1 MRITVLYKS
10 KYGASARYASMLA
23 EALGT
28 EAQEL
33 DRAGAAALSG
43 CERAVFVGGVYAG
56 GVAGLQKFAK
66 LLSGGSMGRAA
77 VLCVGASPYD
87 EGAIAQLRGRCRA
100 LDESVP
106 LFYARGAWDEDKMS
120 LKDRTMCA
128 LLQKMVAKRP
138 PEETEPWMREL
149 LGARGQKRDW
159 VSGEYL
165 TPLLEYMRG

>member
-1 MRITVLYKS
+1 
-10 KYGASARYASMLA
+10 MLA

-33 DRAGAAALSG
+33 DRAGADALSG

-66 LLSGGSMGRAA
+66 LLSGGSVGRAA

-100 LDESVP
+100 LDENVP
-106 LFYARGAWDEDKMS
+106 LFYAARGLGRGENVAQGQDDVRIASEDGCETS
-120 LKDRTMCA
+120 AGGDRALDAGAVGRYGAKTRLGKRGVFDAAARIHERINRGPRQKGAA
-128 LLQKMVAKRP
+128 LL
-138 PEETEPWMREL
+138 
-149 LGARGQKRDW
+149 
-159 VSGEYL
+159 
-165 TPLLEYMRG
+165 

>member
-56 GVAGLQKFAK
+56 GVAGRQKCA
-66 LLSGGSMGRAA
+66 RA
-77 VLCVGASPYD
+77 
-87 EGAIAQLRGRCRA
+87 
-100 LDESVP
+100 
-106 LFYARGAWDEDKMS
+106 
-120 LKDRTMCA
+120 
-128 LLQKMVAKRP
+128 RP
-138 PEETEPWMREL
+138 F
-149 LGARGQKRDW
+149 
-159 VSGEYL
+159 
-165 TPLLEYMRG
+165 